1 MRRMHWAALALMTLA
16 PTLALPAAA
25 QTVPQFTVDPF
36 WPKPLPS
43 NWILGQVASVAV
55 DSKDHVWVLQRPRS
69 LSEDEKGATLK
80 PPRSNCCAPAPS
92 VLEFDSDGN
101 FVQGWGGPSNNPWP
115 GREHGL
121 YVDRK
126 GFVWLSG
133 NADTDSA
140 LFKFSADGKLVLTIG
155 KLGPS
160 GGSNDTALLGKP
172 ADIQVDETANEVYVA
187 DGYGNRRVIV
197 FDSETGAYKRHWGA
211 YGHKPNDDKQAKYD
225 PAAAVSQQFGNPV
238 HCAKVSKDGLVYVC
252 DRINNR
258 IQVFRK
264 DGTYVTEWFYDKSTL
279 GNGAVWD
286 LNFWPDARQSY
297 LLNVDGENNV
307 MRVLNRAD
315 GKVVSTVGRSGRYAG
330 QFHWVHTIAV
340 DSKGNVY
347 TGEVDNAERVQ
358 KFKPSIAPN

>member
-1 MRRMHWAALALMTLA
+1 MRRMLWVTLALM
-16 PTLALPAAA
+16 TLALPAAA

-36 WPKPLPS
+36 WPKPLPN

-80 PPRSNCCAPAPS
+80 PPRSNCCVPAPS
-92 VLEFDSDGN
+92 VLEFDTDGT

-121 YVDRK
+121 YVDKK

-140 LFKFSADGKLVLTIG
+140 LFKFSHDGKLVLTIG
-155 KLGPS
+155 KLGPT
-160 GGSNDTALLGKP
+160 GGSNDTTLLGKP

-197 FDSETGAYKRHWGA
+197 FDSETGAYKRYWGA
-211 YGHKPNDDKQAKYD
+211 YGNKPNDDKQPKYD

-238 HCAKVSKDGLVYVC
+238 HCAKVSSDGLVYVC
-252 DRINNR
+252 DRTNDR
-258 IQVFRK
+258 VQVFKK
-264 DGTYVTEWFYDKSTL
+264 DGTYVTEWFYEKNTL

-286 LNFWPDARQSY
+286 LNFWPDAKQSY
-297 LLNVDGENNV
+297 LLSIDGENNV
-307 MRVLNRAD
+307 MRILNRAD
-315 GKVVSTVGRSGRYAG
+315 GKVVGTVGRSGRYAG